1 MNMSFTHKKHYI
13 QKDKLKLIS
22 HSLYPHPPV
31 SINGKANI
39 EIIIREPIHYLFD
52 GMLKRVNDGSLNCE
66 SCHKR

>member
-22 HSLYPHPPV
+22 HSLYPPPPV

-39 EIIIREPIHYLFD
+39 EI
-52 GMLKRVNDGSLNCE
+52 MTT
-66 SCHKR
+66 